1 MAHIINID
9 ALNNVKIITWNL
21 AGAGT
26 IDTAY
31 KIDKA
36 IEEAEKLKVN
46 VLVFQETKAKN
57 KQWITLTLR
66 KYGRQGW
73 KAFECINSGTRKNGV
88 AILINTGKTSGFTD
102 IKEIYADS
110 SSDHSWNWEKDKKGN
125 CGRVIAAS
133 FM

>member
-36 IEEAEKLKVN
+36 IEETEKLKVN

-66 KYGRQGW
+66 
-73 KAFECINSGTRKNGV
+73 
-88 AILINTGKTSGFTD
+88 
-102 IKEIYADS
+102 S
-110 SSDHSWNWEKDKKGN
+110 SRLE
-125 CGRVIAAS
+125 S
-133 FM
+133 F